1 MKTFKT
7 TIIITAGIITAILAL
22 LTVPVKAETEE
33 KTADLKEAKVA
44 VINFQELMET
54 EQALLQDY
62 ISSTQIPEATLEA
75 TTIKV
80 YDHDGRLVY
89 EGLEN
94 ESADM
99 INIGLFLVEFAGEKI
114 YTLP

>member
-33 KTADLKEAKVA
+33 KAADLKEKKVA
-44 VINFQELMET
+44 TFNFQELMET
-54 EQALLQDY
+54 EQVLLENY

-75 TTIKV
+75 TTVKV
-80 YDHDGRLVY
+80 YDQEGRLVY
-89 EGLEN
+89 EGQEN

-99 INIGLFLVEFAGEKI
+99 IKIGLFLVEFAGEKI